1 MDLLIAELNQHS
13 LPSLPAHQRLKARQI
28 NQGAVTEAYNAFLA
42 ARSNSNPSLSR
53 ADSTSSSSSISTKVP
68 DPRQKDACRTL
79 YVGNL
84 DKHYKEDW
92 LRAKFCEFGHILEVD
107 IKNRE
112 SFSPFAFI
120 QFTNI
125 ESVVK
130 AIIANQTNKQ
140 PAVGQR
146 NERGKLK
153 VCLRKLP
160 KLVN

>member
-13 LPSLPAHQRLKARQI
+13 LPSLPNHQRLKARLA
-28 NQGAVTEAYNAFLA
+28 NQGVVNDAYNAYLISQS
-42 ARSNSNPSLSR
+42 SNNPLLSR
-53 ADSTSSSSSISTKVP
+53 ADSSSSTASTSAKLP
-68 DPRQKDACRTL
+68 DARQKDACRTL

-84 DKHYKEDW
+84 DKHCKEDW
-92 LRAKFCEFGHILEVD
+92 LRLKFSEFGHILEVD
-107 IKNRE
+107 TKNRE

-140 PAVGQR
+140 VATGQR
-146 NERGKLK
+146 SERSKLK
-153 VCLRKLP
+153 VGLFD
-160 KLVN
+160 